1 MTFFSLFLLNF
12 LKYLEITLIF
22 LENFTVIEGERH
34 EIKASLAAILPFL
47 EILTPFDIIFLLY
60 V

>member
-1 MTFFSLFLLNF
+1 LFSLDF

-22 LENFTVIEGERH
+22 LGDFTGIEGERH
-34 EIKASLAAILPFL
+34 EIKASLATILFFL
-47 EILTPFDIIFLLY
+47 EILTLFDITFSLY